1 MSAPLIPR
9 KSRLLALLAA
19 VLFVECALLAGVT
32 ILLIV
37 ELLISRPDSY
47 ATAVALIILALLGTV
62 WLGALALNTLRQ
74 RTWVRSGIVVWQIL
88 QILIA
93 IASFQGVF
101 AAPLIGTVLLI
112 PAIVA
117 LLLVFTRPVTAAIAR
132 RPRDQ
137 YGEES

>member
-1 MSAPLIPR
+1 VSAPLIQR
-9 KSRLLALLAA
+9 KSRLLALLAT

-62 WLGALALNTLRQ
+62 WLGALGLNTLRQ

-101 AAPLIGTVLLI
+101 AAPLIGSVLLV
-112 PAIVA
+112 PAVIA
-117 LLLVFTRPVTAAIAR
+117 LVLVFTGPVTAAIAR
-132 RPRDQ
+132 RPRDG
-137 YGEES
+137 YGDES